1 MTPQATFESSLFTLR
16 WSFELDPGDDA
27 RAVPPSAKLRYEV
40 EAREEVYLA
49 DRLWD
54 YDPKGRRVPD
64 PRGVYRFV
72 RGRSL
77 RLVFWQAPRPPGLQ
91 LRVVYTPLF
100 SRVRAGET
108 LRKEVA
114 IGLPVDEYS
123 SLARDVGSPTEV
135 VLATQVALALGY
147 RARAT
152 MPADPKPPLNE
163 SPEEAG
169 YIVRDPWRLISIAES
184 SPIPVRRRLGE
195 IPRPVL
201 PGDEAPT

>member
-1 MTPQATFESSLFTLR
+1 VNFFETNTFTLR
-16 WSFELDPGDDA
+16 WSLALDPIDPSQQA
-27 RAVPPSAKLRYEV
+27 PPSAKLLYEV

-54 YDPKGRRVPD
+54 YTPSGRRIPD

-72 RGRSL
+72 HGNSL
-77 RLVFWQAPRPPGLQ
+77 RLVFWQAPRPKDVQ

-108 LRKEVA
+108 LRKELTL
-114 IGLPVDEYS
+114 GLPIEEYS
-123 SLARDVGSPTEV
+123 SLARDVDAPSEV
-135 VLATQVALALGY
+135 VLASQVALVLGY
-147 RARAT
+147 RLRSS

-163 SPEEAG
+163 SPDAAG
-169 YIVRDPWRLISIAES
+169 YIVRDPWRLVSTADTP
-184 SPIPVRRRLGE
+184 PIPVRRRLGD

-201 PGDEAPT
+201 PGDEVAT